1 MTITVRAARIFI
13 MGYALMA
20 LQSTGQ
26 CTFVALGRSK
36 HAIFFSLLR
45 KVFVV
50 VPLVF
55 LLPRFFG
62 TDGVFLSE
70 PISDLIGG
78 VACFTTMMLTVYRRL
93 PQDGEPVE

>member
-1 MTITVRAARIFI
+1 MSSFGFFFQAFQSSGQATFQAVGDAR
-13 MGYALMA
+13 
-20 LQSTGQ
+20 
-26 CTFVALGRSK
+26 

-55 LLPRFFG
+55 LLPLFFG
-62 TDGVFLSE
+62 ADGVFLSE

-78 VACFTTMMLTVYRRL
+78 VACFTTMMFTVYRRL
-93 PQDGEPVE
+93 PKDGELPERRDA